1 MDLDQDG
8 GNKSEGGKNPS
19 GRLASFCTV
28 FLVGVSIVAV
38 TTFVGYE
45 IGFVGGERSVGPQ
58 DQLRGM
64 FAPVGAI
71 GVGIAQM
78 VFLIS
83 LSWDYGRK
91 PVGKTIARLLIL
103 ILIQGYFFWDI
114 GFVNG
119 MLRGARNVARVES
132 EMRNL
137 SVGIESY
144 RIDYRACPA
153 AIPMA
158 DVVKDQDLLKKA
170 GGESL
175 TTLDP
180 KVYSVYIGGEPY
192 RDLLSPGGKFP
203 YVYYQAEGSWIL
215 LSTGRD
221 GDYDI
226 GPADIIESA
235 TPSAADRFEL
245 VEYDVT
251 NGAISNGD
259 IWRTGP

>member
-1 MDLDQDG
+1 MDPDQDS
-8 GNKSEGGKNPS
+8 NNESEGGKKPS
-19 GRLASFCTV
+19 GRFASFCTV

-38 TTFVGYE
+38 TGFIAYE

-58 DQLRGM
+58 GQLRGM
-64 FAPVGAI
+64 FAIVGAI
-71 GVGIAQM
+71 AVGIAQM

-83 LSWDYGRK
+83 LSWDYRRK

-114 GFVNG
+114 GLVNG
-119 MLRGARNVARVES
+119 MLGGARNVAGVES

-144 RIDYRACPA
+144 RIDYRAYPA

-180 KVYSVYIGGEPY
+180 EVYSVYMGSEPH
-192 RDLLSPGGKFP
+192 RDPLSPGGKFP
-203 YVYYQAEGSWIL
+203 YVYYGTETSWIL

-226 GPADIIESA
+226 RLADIIESA
-235 TPSAADRFEL
+235 TPSAADRFQL
-245 VEYDVT
+245 VEYDPT
-251 NGAISNGD
+251 NGAISSGD
-259 IWRTGP
+259 IWRTSP